1 MRLTFPY
8 PLRLL
13 KMLLSAC
20 LIVAFCYLIWNRGSV
35 SAYNT
40 QNIAGFYYIDYP
52 SEYNYKQVSTY
63 CGPFSTAAV
72 VRALQGKKVDSFEYS
87 ENIGWRIFN
96 KGTHP
101 IGLSRQLE
109 KQYLNV
115 EIARLRSFS
124 DDERLLFLQERLSQG
139 KAIIILGEKYAYQHY
154 VTLFGFNKQKQEY
167 YIYDS
172 WCPEGTKGL
181 VVDENGS
188 LPGNLTL
195 NSQELLTF
203 WGKGGMYSFYEWYA
217 LVASK

>member
-13 KMLLSAC
+13 KKLLSAC
-20 LIVAFCYLIWNRGSV
+20 LIVGCCYFIWNRVSV

-40 QNIAGFYYIDYP
+40 QNIANFYHIDYP

-72 VRALQGKKVDSFEYS
+72 VRVLTGKQVDSFEYS
-87 ENIGWRIFN
+87 ENIGWRIFE

-109 KQYLNV
+109 KQNLKV
-115 EIARLRSFS
+115 EIARLGRFS

-139 KAIIILGEKYAYQHY
+139 NPIIILGEKNSYQHY
-154 VTLFGFNKQKQEY
+154 VTLLGFNKGKQEY
-167 YIYDS
+167 YVYDS
-172 WCPEGTKGL
+172 WYPEGTNGL
-181 VVDENGS
+181 VVDENDS

-195 NSQELLTF
+195 NSKALLTF
-203 WGKGGMYSFYEWYA
+203 WRKGGIYTFYEWYA
-217 LVASK
+217 LVASQ